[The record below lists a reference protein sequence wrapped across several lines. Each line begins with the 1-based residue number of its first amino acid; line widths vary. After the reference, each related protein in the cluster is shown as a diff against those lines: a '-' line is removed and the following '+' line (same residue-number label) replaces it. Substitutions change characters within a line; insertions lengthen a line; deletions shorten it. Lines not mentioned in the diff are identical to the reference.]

1 MQFDT
6 SSYKIGDTVT
16 VTLNDVDLNTHSET
30 IEVYTTSASTTEDLD
45 GNAIFDRVGTVSAD
59 ITNVAHGRLL
69 DITFDDTVWSS
80 YNCGVSPNGI
90 SDTGFTLSETNAT
103 SGIFTGTFQIPSN
116 YCTSTYEN
124 KTTTGK
130 DMDINYV
137 DFLMPL
143 ENTMKLVT
151 VPEYEQTLAQ
161 FHLIVQS
168 TQYHLMHPNILLTGH
183 SQTTEP
189 TGHWT

>member
-1 MQFDT
+1 MYHLTLD
-6 SSYKIGDTVT
+6 SYKIGDTVT

-103 SGIFTGTFQIPSN
+103 SGII
-116 YCTSTYEN
+116 
-124 KTTTGK
+124 
-130 DMDINYV
+130 
-137 DFLMPL
+137 
-143 ENTMKLVT
+143 
-151 VPEYEQTLAQ
+151 
-161 FHLIVQS
+161 
-168 TQYHLMHPNILLTGH
+168 TGH
-183 SQTTEP
+183 GSTDSINLLYMQHTQLKQPLDKDPRTLIM
-189 TGHWT
+189 